1 MNLGT
6 ATVRRLFVVV
16 LAVLALAAVACGG
29 ADAGGGAD
37 ADAGADA
44 ASPTPVITPGQGP
57 GVITIS
63 STPISGHSGKILL
76 VFASSAGGG
85 GQLAR
90 LCVPITSN
98 DFTLSGAVM
107 SDVPAGDNPCAGET
121 PETTFEEGAYELV
134 AGIYVGGQRTPDAET
149 TLTGQVAGDTTV
161 EIDGSDL
168 SS

>member
-6 ATVRRLFVVV
+6 ATVRRVFIVVI
-16 LAVLALAAVACGG
+16 AVLALAAVACGG
-29 ADAGGGAD
+29 ADAGEDAD
-37 ADAGADA
+37 ADTGADA
-44 ASPTPVITPGQGP
+44 ATDAGVTSPTPVITPGQGP

-63 STPISGHSGKILL
+63 STPISGQSGKILL
-76 VFASSAGGG
+76 VFALPAGGG

-90 LCVPITSN
+90 LCVPITSD

-107 SDVPAGDNPCAGET
+107 TDIPAGDNPCAGET

-149 TLTGQVAGDTTV
+149 TLTGQVAG
-161 EIDGSDL
+161 ELLPCG
-168 SS
+168 